1 MTKLLRFQSLASE
14 YALHRR
20 IHPGVLRALLE
31 RGGVLSDDRVL
42 EVGCGTGNYV
52 TALHKATRCHAW
64 GNDPSVEMLARAREQ
79 ANGVRLSL
87 GRAEALGF
95 VRGAFDLLF
104 SVDVI
109 HHVTDRA
116 RYFRE
121 ASRVL
126 AFGGRI
132 CTVTDSEEIIRN
144 REPLSNYFPESVP
157 VELERYPR
165 IATLRE
171 MMNAA
176 GFTAL
181 SEQGVEF
188 TDDLTD
194 PQMYRDRAF
203 SSLHLISEEAFRR
216 GLARLESDLAQGG
229 VRRVARYLLL
239 WGTKR
244 KQSSE

>member
-1 MTKLLRFQSLASE
+1 MLNYDRLASE
-14 YALHRR
+14 YARHRC

-31 RGGVLSDDRVL
+31 RGGVLSGAGVL

-52 TALHKATRCHAW
+52 TALHEATRCRAW
-64 GNDPSVEMLARAREQ
+64 GLDPSGQMLARAREQ
-79 ANGVRLSL
+79 ARGVALTV

-95 VRGAFDLLF
+95 IKGAFDLLF

-109 HHVTDRA
+109 HHVTDRE

-121 ASRVL
+121 AFRVL
-126 AFGGRI
+126 AAGGRI

-144 REPLSNYFPESVP
+144 REPLSNYFPQTVP
-157 VELERYPR
+157 VELKRYPR
-165 IATLRE
+165 IAALRE
-171 MMNAA
+171 MMSAA

-181 SEQGVEF
+181 SEQVVEF
-188 TDDLTD
+188 TADLID
-194 PQMYRDRAF
+194 VRMYRDRAF

-216 GLARLESDLAQGG
+216 GLARLERDLAEGS

-239 WGTKR
+239 WGTKGAS
-244 KQSSE
+244 SSE